1 MTIKIVHK
9 NTSESDFLTFGTY
22 FKKYGKRHDKHLHYY
37 NVGESIGEDVE
48 YNLGVEITSS
58 TANSISD
65 NSFSFAIGYNSG
77 QVTGNTV
84 ALLAADD
91 VNTWVNENSNYFSPT
106 IILIGDDS
114 STSLGDRILNTS
126 NNIVTVTNTLTLENT
141 DNVGNYFN
149 ALQYDM
155 NEIMSLST
163 DQYVTDRFSWQY
175 FELDSINKSLYNN
188 KYCKRSLSNF

>member
-106 IILIGDDS
+106 IILIGGEYTLQGGNNS
-114 STSLGDRILNTS
+114 ILNKLK
-126 NNIVTVTNTLTLENT
+126 NNTNIHNLT
-141 DNVGNYFN
+141 
-149 ALQYDM
+149 
-155 NEIMSLST
+155 I
-163 DQYVTDRFSWQY
+163 FSIDEFVKWIK
-175 FELDSINKSLYNN
+175 ES
-188 KYCKRSLSNF
+188 